1 MLSKNQLGFLYMFMS
16 VCAFSIM
23 DIIVKWSIEYPIGQV
38 LFFRGFFGIIFY
50 FCIIPR
56 DRLHNFYLT
65 KRAGLHFLRC
75 LSGLIALVAIF
86 IALRSLPLATVVSI
100 SFAAPIFTTIFSIFL
115 LNEKVGLFRW
125 LAVLVGFIGILV
137 ITEPGISSLNIYYV
151 FPIIFCLGL
160 SYVAIAI
167 RQLSTSEPVWLISFY
182 FSLAITLLSFLTIPQ
197 GWIMPDLRDFL
208 LLSMV
213 GIFGGVANLWLSQSY
228 KYSEVS
234 LVTPLKYLAL
244 VFAIFFGYFIW
255 NEIPT
260 IKTLFGAALVI
271 ISTMIIFRRE
281 IYQKKISRL
290 KQLMTKVPKYWKK
303 AKKNLSKKD
312 KIMARLIKSYE
323 SPSETILT
331 SRKDIFYSLCKSII
345 GQQISV
351 AAANSVFFKFKKKCN
366 NKINARI
373 VSRLTFS
380 QIKSCGLSRQKVKG
394 IKSLAKQTLDK
405 TFNPKLINKMDDEEA
420 IKYLSN
426 LRQIGRWSAEMI
438 LLFTYNRSN
447 IWPIQDIGL
456 LRAISNNYKK
466 KYLPPDKFVSL
477 LKKRFSPYCSVA
489 TWYLWRSID
498 PEPIQY

>member
-1 MLSKNQLGFLYMFMS
+1 MFMS

-86 IALRSLPLATVVSI
+86 IALRSLPLAIVVSI

-151 FPIIFCLGL
+151 SPIIFCLGL

-281 IYQKKISRL
+281 IYQKKNI
-290 KQLMTKVPKYWKK
+290 T
-303 AKKNLSKKD
+303 SK
-312 KIMARLIKSYE
+312 
-323 SPSETILT
+323 TIN
-331 SRKDIFYSLCKSII
+331 D
-345 GQQISV
+345 
-351 AAANSVFFKFKKKCN
+351 
-366 NKINARI
+366 
-373 VSRLTFS
+373 
-380 QIKSCGLSRQKVKG
+380 
-394 IKSLAKQTLDK
+394 
-405 TFNPKLINKMDDEEA
+405 
-420 IKYLSN
+420 
-426 LRQIGRWSAEMI
+426 
-438 LLFTYNRSN
+438 
-447 IWPIQDIGL
+447 
-456 LRAISNNYKK
+456 
-466 KYLPPDKFVSL
+466 
-477 LKKRFSPYCSVA
+477 
-489 TWYLWRSID
+489 
-498 PEPIQY
+498 